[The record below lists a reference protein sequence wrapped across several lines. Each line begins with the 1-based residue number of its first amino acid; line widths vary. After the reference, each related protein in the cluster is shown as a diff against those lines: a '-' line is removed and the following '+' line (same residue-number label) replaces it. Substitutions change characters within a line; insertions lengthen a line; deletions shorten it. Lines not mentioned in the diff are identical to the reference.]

1 MLADY
6 VKILTRSYAAVL
18 FVDGPMT
25 GLFFLGAT
33 LLYPNIGLSGLFAA
47 FIALATARLFEF
59 PHVDKGA
66 HTFNGLLVGLSLG
79 AFYQINLYL
88 VILIA
93 VSAVL
98 CVFLTVALSDALWR
112 RAQLPVLSLPFIIV
126 AGITALAAQ
135 HYSSLSNFLVYSEF
149 QIHWLPGAINTFLS
163 TLGAIFFTTH
173 PVAGF
178 ILIAA
183 IALHSRYLALL
194 AIAGYVVGYILFT
207 LLAESPHP
215 QLLAWTGFNF
225 MLTAMALGGIYTIPS
240 RLSFAA
246 ALLGV
251 GMTTLLVIA
260 TQNLLFVYGL
270 PVLALPFVVTTLT
283 FLAALRTR
291 TTLTQPWPAPT
302 PALPEINYERARL
315 ARVRNG
321 EINSVPLLTPFYG
334 QWNIY
339 QGFNGPHTHKIPW
352 QHALDFYIT
361 EDGISY
367 TNDGANLQDFHCF
380 GLPVLSPAH
389 GRIIRIFD
397 KLPDNPPG
405 EVNVSN
411 NWGNFVLIRLE
422 SGLHVLLAHLKENSV
437 KAKEGDYV
445 TPGTVIGACGNSGRS
460 PQPHLHLQVQRTA
473 ELGSPTYPFHLC
485 SIMHHK
491 SEGVSEY
498 RVVSRPDIG
507 DRIEAAAV
515 DEGLAAQL
523 HLPVGRQLTY
533 ELEGHGIKGKITREL
548 QVELTLL
555 GQFRLTSDTGASAA
569 FEETNGV
576 LAFYDRQGPVDIL
589 LDTWIL
595 ANGLTPLTESAHH
608 WQDSPPAY
616 LLPLNLQQ
624 KFLLW
629 LMRPLGCGLD
639 SLYQRH
645 WDNIHRVWKQQAQHQ
660 VKIGTTIWRVDT
672 ESDIDLEIGCKQIL
686 MIFNTNSWH
695 ARLVEA
701 GLASDEGIP
710 GWNQSTEGEQ
720 AAIEPPAESVT

>member
-291 TTLTQPWPAPT
+291 M
-302 PALPEINYERARL
+302 
-315 ARVRNG
+315 
-321 EINSVPLLTPFYG
+321 
-334 QWNIY
+334 
-339 QGFNGPHTHKIPW
+339 
-352 QHALDFYIT
+352 
-361 EDGISY
+361 
-367 TNDGANLQDFHCF
+367 
-380 GLPVLSPAH
+380 
-389 GRIIRIFD
+389 
-397 KLPDNPPG
+397 PPR
-405 EVNVSN
+405 S
-411 NWGNFVLIRLE
+411 
-422 SGLHVLLAHLKENSV
+422 
-437 KAKEGDYV
+437 
-445 TPGTVIGACGNSGRS
+445 TVISGALSVSSCALSTRSASG
-460 PQPHLHLQVQRTA
+460 V
-473 ELGSPTYPFHLC
+473 
-485 SIMHHK
+485 
-491 SEGVSEY
+491 
-498 RVVSRPDIG
+498 
-507 DRIEAAAV
+507 AASSA
-515 DEGLAAQL
+515 
-523 HLPVGRQLTY
+523 
-533 ELEGHGIKGKITREL
+533 
-548 QVELTLL
+548 
-555 GQFRLTSDTGASAA
+555 FR
-569 FEETNGV
+569 
-576 LAFYDRQGPVDIL
+576 
-589 LDTWIL
+589 
-595 ANGLTPLTESAHH
+595 
-608 WQDSPPAY
+608 
-616 LLPLNLQQ
+616 
-624 KFLLW
+624 
-629 LMRPLGCGLD
+629 
-639 SLYQRH
+639 
-645 WDNIHRVWKQQAQHQ
+645 
-660 VKIGTTIWRVDT
+660 
-672 ESDIDLEIGCKQIL
+672 
-686 MIFNTNSWH
+686 
-695 ARLVEA
+695 
-701 GLASDEGIP
+701 
-710 GWNQSTEGEQ
+710 
-720 AAIEPPAESVT
+720 